1 MPWCSEVAEL
11 RLCNQSRVAFALLLA
26 LVAACDRRSSA
37 PITPVSPTPTGE
49 AVSPASPP
57 TTPTI
62 APPPP
67 LVEAVLVG
75 AGDIAECGQ
84 QGAVQTAALL
94 DGIPGT
100 VFTAG
105 DNVYMN
111 GTPKEFECYDATW
124 GRRRNR
130 TYPATGNHDYGTPDA
145 SGYFQYFGER
155 AGPMGQ
161 GYYAFEAGAWHVV
174 SLNSNVGWREGSAQ
188 MQWLRHDLQPGQGPV
203 RRGDHAPPA
212 GQLGAQRRQP
222 ARPQS
227 LARASGGGRRH
238 RRRCARSHL
247 RAPHADES
255 RNSHHYP
262 RGMRLFTVGTGGAR
276 VYHIAGTRPTTEAK
290 ATVWGVIRFVLL
302 PGSYRWEFRSVEGI
316 LDSGLDASGDQGR
329 ETPRRGVRTA
339 SRPRGRTTDCRPRR
353 SREELCSAPW
363 LNSATVER
371 PGAGAQRTP
380 SGTEDA
386 ACGRTYA
393 SPDSEDACDPFVS
406 APASRS
412 GPSLTGD
419 GRPISYTLR
428 NAHFFGGTPGPTR
441 EILQSGAFTPSSI
454 ATECLKRWHAPGL
467 LMPAARRKSRTIL
480 DKWLAC
486 SR

>member
-124 GRRRNR
+124 GRHRNR

-188 MQWLRHDLQPGQGPV
+188 MQWLRHDLQQARGRCVAAIMHHPLVSSGPNGDNPHV
-203 RRGDHAPPA
+203 RDLWRVLQEAGADIVVAAHDHIYERHTRMNQD
-212 GQLGAQRRQP
+212 G
-222 ARPQS
+222 RP
-227 LARASGGGRRH
+227 
-238 RRRCARSHL
+238 
-247 RAPHADES
+247 D
-255 RNSHHYP
+255 P

-316 LDSGLDASGDQGR
+316 LDSGLDTC
-329 ETPRRGVRTA
+329 E
-339 SRPRGRTTDCRPRR
+339 
-353 SREELCSAPW
+353 
-363 LNSATVER
+363 
-371 PGAGAQRTP
+371 
-380 SGTEDA
+380 
-386 ACGRTYA
+386 
-393 SPDSEDACDPFVS
+393 
-406 APASRS
+406 
-412 GPSLTGD
+412 
-419 GRPISYTLR
+419 
-428 NAHFFGGTPGPTR
+428 
-441 EILQSGAFTPSSI
+441 
-454 ATECLKRWHAPGL
+454 
-467 LMPAARRKSRTIL
+467 
-480 DKWLAC
+480 
-486 SR
+486 